1 MSAKVTGKSDY
12 RPLLKTLDEL
22 SGTMANDIELKSKL
36 EDFGISH
43 QYLTAGLYQIGQV
56 EENRKIID
64 DAKQSGEFQS
74 SLNRVMKE
82 TNNKKIEEL
91 AKMAAKEAGLFFITE
106 DEREQLISQ
115 GIDPS
120 ELE

>member
-1 MSAKVTGKSDY
+1 MAK
-12 RPLLKTLDEL
+12 LK
-22 SGTMANDIELKSKL
+22 K
-36 EDFGISH
+36 
-43 QYLTAGLYQIGQV
+43 
-56 EENRKIID
+56 NRKIIE

-74 SLNRVMKE
+74 SLNRLMKE
-82 TNNKKIEEL
+82 NTNKKIEEL
-91 AKMAAKEAGLFFITE
+91 AKMAAQEAGLFYITE